1 MNRTAS
7 KITDMTEGNPV
18 RIILAFALP
27 LFIGNIFQQIYS
39 LADTMIAGHF
49 LGDGAI
55 AAIGATSVL
64 YSLLMNLAWGL
75 NNGYCI
81 ILSRIFGGGDKAG
94 FRSAAAAVLV
104 PSVGYLGVA
113 VTEPV
118 IWCICAAFLAVFYVT
133 VGHQRE
139 RKPSCR
145 KNAVCE
151 A

>member
-81 ILSRIFGGGDKAG
+81 ILSRIFGGGPCPVGRIPRRRRYRAG
-94 FRSAAAAVLV
+94 HLVHLRGVSGGVLCHCRTSARKK
-104 PSVGYLGVA
+104 
-113 VTEPV
+113 
-118 IWCICAAFLAVFYVT
+118 AFLPKK
-133 VGHQRE
+133 R
-139 RKPSCR
+139 RL
-145 KNAVCE
+145 
-151 A
+151 